1 MTAAVIWLVVWI
13 ILAVVGSRLVLI
25 GVGGGG
31 AFVAAATDRL
41 WLAGA
46 SLIAAWILA
55 MGWFIFAAIQVI
67 LQVVSIIE
75 LLT

>member
-13 ILAVVGSRLVLI
+13 VLAVVGTRLVLI
-25 GVGGGG
+25 GVGGAGTLI
-31 AFVAAATDRL
+31 AATTDRL

-75 LLT
+75 LLK